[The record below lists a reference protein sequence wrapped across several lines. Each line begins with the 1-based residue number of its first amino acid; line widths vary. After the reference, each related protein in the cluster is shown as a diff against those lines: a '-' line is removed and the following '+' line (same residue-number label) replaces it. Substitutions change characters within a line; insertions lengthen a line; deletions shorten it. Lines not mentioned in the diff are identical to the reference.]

1 MSESETA
8 LKESSARAESAQDDV
23 ADVRAEAA
31 ALREELERDR
41 EKLSSPWVTGSRG
54 AANYL
59 GCSPRMIRQLV
70 RDGRL
75 KAYAITEGVGFKT
88 GTQRFFKKDLDAM
101 LIEVR

>member
-1 MSESETA
+1 MPDEPPNDPLLDA
-8 LKESSARAESAQDDV
+8 VARTV
-23 ADVRAEAA
+23 
-31 ALREELERDR
+31 REELERDR

-88 GTQRFFKKDLDAM
+88 GTQRFAKKDLDAM